1 MRDIRAQ
8 AFSFSYLYQV
18 KFQYSSGMKV
28 LFIGGT
34 GFIST
39 SVSRMAVER
48 GIELYLLNRGQR
60 ASEIPGCIQLTG
72 DIHNQESLRG
82 ALKDL
87 KFDAVVDWIAFT
99 PEDVMRDLAVFRG
112 RTKQFVFISSASAY
126 QKPPANYIITES
138 TPLEN
143 PYWDYS
149 RNKIASEELLMKT
162 YREEDFP
169 VTIVHPSFTY
179 NTYLPV
185 AIGGF
190 GCYTLAD
197 RMKKGLP
204 IIVHGD
210 GSSLWVNT
218 HAEDFAVGLLGLLG
232 NEKTIGEAFHITS
245 DEVLSWNQIYQTIA
259 DALQVAPNIIHIP
272 SDFIVKV
279 EPQYEGPLFGD
290 KTWSVAF
297 DNSKIKA
304 FVPEFR
310 TTILFQE
317 GMRRAVEWFD
327 AGQKRQRIDVQV
339 NREMDRIIQAYA
351 GK

>member
-1 MRDIRAQ
+1 
-8 AFSFSYLYQV
+8 
-18 KFQYSSGMKV
+18 MKV

-39 SVSRMAVER
+39 VVSRLAIEKGVE
-48 GIELYLLNRGQR
+48 LFLLNRGIR
-60 ASEIPGCIQLTG
+60 SSEIPGAHQLTG
-72 DIHNQESLRG
+72 DIHNQESMG
-82 ALKDL
+82 YALKNL
-87 KFDAVVDWIAFT
+87 KFDVVVDWIAFS
-99 PEDVMRDLAVFRG
+99 PEDIERDLQVFRG

-126 QKPPANYIITES
+126 QKPPVNFIITES

-149 RNKIASEELLMKT
+149 RNKIACEELLMNA
-162 YREEDFP
+162 YREKDFP
-169 VTIVHPSFTY
+169 VTIVRPSYTY

-197 RMKKGLP
+197 RMLKGKP

-218 HAEDFAVGLLGLLG
+218 HAEDFANGFLGLLG
-232 NEKTIGEAFHITS
+232 NENAIGQAFHITS
-245 DEVLSWNQIYQTIA
+245 DEVLTWNQIYQTIA
-259 DALQVAPNIIHIP
+259 EKLGVEAKMIHIP

-279 EPQYEGPLFGD
+279 APRLTGDLLGD
-290 KTWSVAF
+290 KTWSVIF
-297 DNSKIKA
+297 DNSKIKS

-310 TTILFQE
+310 AIISFRE
-317 GMRRAVEWFD
+317 GIHRTLDWFAADEKRR
-327 AGQKRQRIDVQV
+327 RIDENV
-339 NREMDRIIQAYA
+339 NQEMNKIIEAYQELFS
-351 GK
+351 